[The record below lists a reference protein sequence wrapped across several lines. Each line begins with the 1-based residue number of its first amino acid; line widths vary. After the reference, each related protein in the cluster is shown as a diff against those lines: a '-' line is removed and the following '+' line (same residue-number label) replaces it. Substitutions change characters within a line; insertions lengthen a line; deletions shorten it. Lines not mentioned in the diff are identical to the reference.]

1 MSTEVEQQLLKEI
14 KEMRAELKEVRTA
27 LFDDEKEEDSLD
39 AYDHPEEILK
49 ALEDAKKVHGEPAS

>member
-27 LFDDEKEEDSLD
+27 LFDDDTGEDSLD
-39 AYDHPEEILK
+39 AYDHPEAIVQ
-49 ALEDAKKVHGEPAS
+49 ALTDAKKAHGEPLA

>member
-27 LFDDEKEEDSLD
+27 LFDDDSEEDSLD
-39 AYDHPEEILK
+39 AYDHPEEILR
-49 ALEDAKKVHGEPAS
+49 AFADAKKAHGEPTS